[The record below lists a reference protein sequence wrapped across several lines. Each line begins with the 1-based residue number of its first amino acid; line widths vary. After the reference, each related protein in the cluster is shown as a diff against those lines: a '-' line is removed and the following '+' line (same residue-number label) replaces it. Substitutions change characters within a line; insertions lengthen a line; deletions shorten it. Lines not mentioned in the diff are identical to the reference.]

1 MEPILERSNVPTL
14 LATSNPKRTYTRAH
28 AHVRAHAHKHK
39 HTHTLTLTLTHVPA
53 DAGLHKENVLALY
66 RRESRAA
73 SAALLA
79 ECTRQRALLT
89 RRLQARRD
97 AAAARTAAMAAAAAP
112 AAGRSSVEQ
121 PEGGRAVGDGGG
133 RGDGHGAEKAEQETD
148 YRHIAVRRTTSA
160 KADQETDYDREE
172 GAGGASL
179 VL

>member
-1 MEPILERSNVPTL
+1 M
-14 LATSNPKRTYTRAH
+14 
-28 AHVRAHAHKHK
+28 
-39 HTHTLTLTLTHVPA
+39 PA

-133 RGDGHGAEKAEQETD
+133 RGDDGDGCQWHGCQWHVMGRAVGDGGGRGDGHGAEKAEQETD